1 MEVPMETIFTKI
13 IKGEIPATKLYS
25 DDLCIAI
32 LDIAPVN
39 KGHALVISREPYP
52 TIGDCPP
59 KTLSRMM
66 EIVKKLDAAMHKELD
81 AEATNI
87 VINNGPAAGQEVP
100 HLHIHIIPRYSG
112 DGKRFIPKKTAY
124 NEGEIADYGRKLHL

>member
-1 MEVPMETIFTKI
+1 METIFTKI
-13 IKGEIPATKLYS
+13 ISGVIPSTKLHS
-25 DDLCIAI
+25 DDLCIVI

-52 TIGDCPP
+52 TVGDCPEHI
-59 KTLSRMM
+59 LGHMM
-66 EIVKKLDAAMHKELD
+66 GIVQRIDNSMRTVLG

-100 HLHIHIIPRYSG
+100 HLHIHVIPRYAS
-112 DGKRFIPKKTAY
+112 DGKRIIPTKEQY
-124 NEGEIADYGRKLHL
+124 SEGEIEEYGEKLSIK